1 MADAPLIA
9 GIELG
14 GTKIN
19 CILARGPDQ
28 IEDEVRIPT
37 TRPDET
43 LAAVE
48 AVLERWR
55 GFAALGIASF
65 GPVSIDR
72 GAGDYGHITSTP
84 KPGWAGT
91 DVARRLEQH
100 AGVPTGFHT
109 DVVGAALA
117 EARWGA
123 AKGLADVAYVTVG
136 TGIGVGLIA
145 GGRPVDGLTHAELG
159 HIRPVRMAGDDWV
172 GNCPFHGACLE
183 GLAAGPA
190 IAARTGEPAA
200 DLGADHPAWDGVAHA
215 LGQLLHALVLTG
227 VPRRIVMG
235 GGVMVGTTHLFPKVR
250 LAMTKSLAG
259 YITLPEVGLADTYVV
274 PPALGGNAGP
284 LGAILLGEQALDERY
299 ARPAFTSS

>member
-1 MADAPLIA
+1 MVEAPLIA

-19 CILARGPDQ
+19 CILARGPDD
-28 IEDEVRIPT
+28 ILDEVRIPT

-48 AVLERWR
+48 AVLDRWR
-55 GFAALGIASF
+55 GFVALGIASF
-65 GPVSIDR
+65 GPVSIDH

-91 DVARRLEQH
+91 DVARRLERH

-123 AKGLADVAYVTVG
+123 AKGLGDVAYVTVG

-145 GGRPVDGLTHAELG
+145 GGRPVDGLTHAEFG
-159 HIRPVRMAGDDWV
+159 HIRPVRAPGDEWV
-172 GNCPFHGACLE
+172 GNCPFHGACME
-183 GLAAGPA
+183 GLAAGTA
-190 IAARTGEPAA
+190 IAARTGQPASE
-200 DLGADHPAWDGVAHA
+200 LSADHPAWDGVAHA
-215 LGQLLHALVLTG
+215 LGQLLHTLVLTG

-235 GGVMVGTTHLFPKVR
+235 GGVMVGTTHLFPRVR
-250 LAMTKSLAG
+250 AAMTKSLAG
-259 YITLPEVGLADTYVV
+259 YIALPEVALADTFVV

-284 LGAILLGEQALDERY
+284 LGAILLGEQALD
-299 ARPAFTSS
+299 AHPAG